1 MTIEDEKDKTC
12 IIYIHLDEYTY
23 IYVEWINIMIEGD
36 KINKI
41 KGKKVWNDEKLW
53 DRMGGVVD
61 CGLDCLWVVVGEMLT
76 NGADTL
82 S

>member
-1 MTIEDEKDKTC
+1 MYY
-12 IIYIHLDEYTY
+12 IYTSRWIHIY

-53 DRMGGVVD
+53 DSRGGGWFWV
-61 CGLDCLWVVVGEMLT
+61 GLLVG
-76 NGADTL
+76 GCWRDAY
-82 S
+82 